1 MTYSEIAKSLRL
13 PLGFLFGIAYLI
25 FARPTPLTLA
35 VGGAIALVG
44 VFIRGWASGHISKN
58 EILATSGPYA
68 HTRNP
73 LYFGSFLIA
82 AGFAIAAH
90 WALLLVVVAFFV
102 LIYAPTMKRER
113 ANIASRFPEAYET
126 YSANVP
132 AFVPRPTPWKATHP
146 DDAGAFSL
154 ALYMKHGE
162 WKAGLTY
169 LLVTAWLI
177 WIAMN
182 GSSGIDLIRRA
193 VTGPD

>member
-1 MTYSEIAKSLRL
+1 LTYSEIAKSLRL
-13 PLGFLFGIAYLI
+13 PLGFVFGISYLI
-25 FARPTPLTLA
+25 FADPTPLTLG

-44 VFIRGWASGHISKN
+44 VIIRGWASGHISKN
-58 EILATSGPYA
+58 ERLATTGPYA

-102 LIYAPTMKRER
+102 LIYAPTMQRER
-113 ANIASRFPEAYET
+113 ANIAGRFPEAYEA

-146 DDAGAFSL
+146 EDEGGFSL

-169 LLVTAWLI
+169 LLVIAWLT
-177 WIAMN
+177 WIAM
-182 GSSGIDLIRRA
+182 SGEPASQLIRRA
-193 VTGPD
+193 VTGA